1 MGKVEELYDASKKE
15 YDAVLK
21 ELEPLR
27 VKQATAVAKVQAAEA
42 ELKAI
47 NVEIKKL
54 KFPRLADAKALV
66 ARLAP
71 KGLRLG
77 ASEAPA
83 ETEG

>member
-1 MGKVEELYDASKKE
+1 MGKVEELYEASKTD

-21 ELEPLR
+21 ELAPLR
-27 VKQATAVAKVQAAEA
+27 AKQASAVAKVQAAEA
-42 ELKAI
+42 ELKAV
-47 NVEIKKL
+47 NAEIKKL

-77 ASEAPA
+77 ASEAPV
-83 ETEG
+83 E